1 MKKLVLLALLLSSC
15 TQTPRAT
22 KVETAKPEATQ
33 FRAVV
38 PKSVWEPVFFQAI
51 DKRASAARVPSLR
64 RALPKGDLE
73 LRLWNGFG
81 LTQLQGFVL
90 RRSSGQWSAIQL
102 SVRSK
107 PPRQEY
113 EKQLPAPKSG
123 WNECWRKLMEI
134 GVLSLPDASEI
145 NWSAGVLD
153 GLSYVVEINYENTYR
168 TYLYDNPSYA
178 ECEQA
183 KKMIEIGNTIAE
195 EFNVPEMRTGDWP
208 R

>member
-51 DKRASAARVPSLR
+51 DKRASAARLPSLR

-113 EKQLPAPKSG
+113 EKQLAAPKSG
-123 WNECWRKLMEI
+123 WNECWSKLMEM

-145 NWSAGVLD
+145 NCSAGVLD